1 MKMLAISERICIPI
15 YFILSYIFILPY
27 LLLIHFAKFDS
38 QLHNQPALISLAWI
52 CRLCIY
58 LP

>member
-38 QLHNQPALISLAWI
+38 QLHNQPALISLA
-52 CRLCIY
+52 
-58 LP
+58 